1 MVSHI
6 YLSLSIY
13 LSIYLGNTKGWP
25 VIRLS
30 TACCRDPDA
39 FRGEPLGR
47 HTATLAN
54 LHIQKAGGTA
64 QFKNCEQHCLEAR
77 RRLDLK
83 ALGHDIW
90 SRASGTRCGCEAL
103 FDHHWGA
110 AELEAIQ
117 SVARAHEVQ
126 LELMT
131 VLRDPVARVLSEYS
145 YLLHNRGAMT
155 QDQWDYTDRR
165 GPRESGMF
173 MSPLAHRLVEQSQR
187 SHRFMPLEEFVEMA
201 PGRHPAHNRQTRYV
215 NGFRRAPWR
224 PQGGCCHLTGARF
237 VIDWFSMRT
246 GPAGTR
252 AMIQLM
258 HGLERDAN
266 QSQLEESGDGLS
278 AGLPP
283 PLAQNAGAVG
293 CHRLRTVFAAVGVL
307 ERANETATLLQRRF
321 GWPPAW
327 MQDAGRKAEPEDE
340 VVECGNTVAP
350 ARLWTRPN
358 GRQHSRSEPA
368 QPPLGEQAAPRMAPR
383 AVEDLT
389 RHFNT
394 QADASPHNMT
404 PALRAR
410 ILKLN
415 EHDMQLY
422 RCAEELLTEELQKP
436 VERRMHHKAKRG
448 EGWGGGGGE

>member
-278 AGLPP
+278 AGLP
-283 PLAQNAGAVG
+283 A
-293 CHRLRTVFAAVGVL
+293 HRWRRTQARWAAIACAPSSLPSACSNGP
-307 ERANETATLLQRRF
+307 TRRRRCCS
-321 GWPPAW
+321 GGL
-327 MQDAGRKAEPEDE
+327 AGRPRGCRMPAARQSRKTRLL
-340 VVECGNTVAP
+340 NVA
-350 ARLWTRPN
+350 TRWHLRDS
-358 GRQHSRSEPA
+358 GLGQTAASTAALSQHSRLASGRAGRTAHGSACCGGSDTTFQHSGRRLAA
-368 QPPLGEQAAPRMAPR
+368 QYDAGVAR
-383 AVEDLT
+383 AHTKTE
-389 RHFNT
+389 
-394 QADASPHNMT
+394 
-404 PALRAR
+404 RAR
-410 ILKLN
+410 HAALPLCGGAP
-415 EHDMQLY
+415 H
-422 RCAEELLTEELQKP
+422 
-436 VERRMHHKAKRG
+436 RG
-448 EGWGGGGGE
+448 APEASRAPHAP

>member
-1 MVSHI
+1 
-6 YLSLSIY
+6 
-13 LSIYLGNTKGWP
+13 
-25 VIRLS
+25 
-30 TACCRDPDA
+30 
-39 FRGEPLGR
+39 
-47 HTATLAN
+47 
-54 LHIQKAGGTA
+54 
-64 QFKNCEQHCLEAR
+64 
-77 RRLDLK
+77 
-83 ALGHDIW
+83 
-90 SRASGTRCGCEAL
+90 
-103 FDHHWGA
+103 
-110 AELEAIQ
+110 
-117 SVARAHEVQ
+117 
-126 LELMT
+126 
-131 VLRDPVARVLSEYS
+131 
-145 YLLHNRGAMT
+145 
-155 QDQWDYTDRR
+155 
-165 GPRESGMF
+165 
-173 MSPLAHRLVEQSQR
+173 
-187 SHRFMPLEEFVEMA
+187 MPLEEFVEMA

-307 ERANETATLLQRRF
+307 KRANETATLLQRRF

-358 GRQHSRSEPA
+358 GRQQSRLWESRP
-368 QPPLGEQAAPRMAPR
+368 Q
-383 AVEDLT
+383 
-389 RHFNT
+389 
-394 QADASPHNMT
+394 
-404 PALRAR
+404 RAR
-410 ILKLN
+410 LRVLWRI
-415 EHDMQLY
+415 
-422 RCAEELLTEELQKP
+422 
-436 VERRMHHKAKRG
+436 
-448 EGWGGGGGE
+448 

>member
-1 MVSHI
+1 MVFATSAASI
-6 YLSLSIY
+6 PESPELGKTKRVARYQAVDSLLSVATPMPSEANRWA
-13 LSIYLGNTKGWP
+13 G
-25 VIRLS
+25 
-30 TACCRDPDA
+30 
-39 FRGEPLGR
+39 
-47 HTATLAN
+47 TLAN

-77 RRLDLK
+77 RRLDLN
-83 ALGHDIW
+83 ALGHDVW

-145 YLLHNRGAMT
+145 YIPPAQPRRDDSGPVGLHGSAC
-155 QDQWDYTDRR
+155 
-165 GPRESGMF
+165 GPRESGVF

-307 ERANETATLLQRRF
+307 KRANETATLLQRRF

-327 MQDAGRKAEPEDE
+327 MQDAGRRAEPEDE
-340 VVECGNTVAP
+340 VVEGGNTVAR
-350 ARLWTRPN
+350 ARLWARPN
-358 GRQHSRSEPA
+358 GRQQSRLWESRP
-368 QPPLGEQAAPRMAPR
+368 Q
-383 AVEDLT
+383 
-389 RHFNT
+389 
-394 QADASPHNMT
+394 
-404 PALRAR
+404 RAR
-410 ILKLN
+410 LRVLWRI
-415 EHDMQLY
+415 
-422 RCAEELLTEELQKP
+422 
-436 VERRMHHKAKRG
+436 
-448 EGWGGGGGE
+448 